1 MFSVRVPATSANL
14 GPGYDTLG
22 LALNLW
28 LTVEWHPAPATVV
41 EVNGEGK
48 EVLPHDASNFLYRLA
63 AATYRELTGEDLP
76 SGHLRIDNAIPVA
89 RGLGSSAAA
98 AVAAV
103 KLAFAIARQPLT
115 VEECFRRVTA
125 VEHHMDNAAPAIVGG
140 ATLVFS
146 DGPDL
151 HFYRFNPPPLPMIL
165 AIPDYLV
172 PTDVA
177 RRILP
182 PMVPRQDAVFN
193 AQRVGLWVYALVN
206 QDWEVLRWASQ
217 DRLHQEARSPLLPG
231 FVQVMT
237 QAREHGALL
246 AALSGSGSTVL
257 AMTYPGREQLVA
269 QVMQE
274 TFALYGVKSR
284 VVITEAAQ
292 QGAFEHAPVSC

>member
-1 MFSVRVPATSANL
+1 MYSVKVPATSANL

-28 LTVEWHPAPATVV
+28 LTVEWYPQATTTV
-41 EVNGEGK
+41 EVRGEGGD
-48 EVLPHDASNFLYRLA
+48 VLPHDSTNFIYRLTA
-63 AATYRELTGEDLP
+63 DTYRELTGEEVP
-76 SGHLRIDNAIPVA
+76 HGHLVIDNAIPVA

-98 AVAAV
+98 AVAAI
-103 KLAFAIARQPLT
+103 KLAFAIAKQPLS
-115 VEECFRRVTA
+115 VEECFRRATA

-146 DGPDL
+146 DGPAL

-193 AQRVGLWVYALVN
+193 AQRVGLWVYALAT

-257 AMTYPGREQLVA
+257 AMTLPGREEEVA
-269 QVMQE
+269 RVMQE
-274 TFALYGVKSR
+274 TFASYGVKSR
-284 VVITEAAQ
+284 TVITEAAR
-292 QGAFEHAPVSC
+292 QGAFESAPVSC

>member
-1 MFSVRVPATSANL
+1 MYSVKVPATSANL

-28 LTVEWHPAPATVV
+28 LTVEWRASAVPVV
-41 EVNGEGK
+41 EVRGEG
-48 EVLPHDASNFLYRLA
+48 EDVLPHDDSNFIYRLTA
-63 AATYRELTGEDLP
+63 ETYRELTGCELP
-76 SGHLRIDNAIPVA
+76 PGHMLIDNAIPVA

-98 AVAAV
+98 AVAAI
-103 KLAFAIARQPLT
+103 KLAYAIAKRPLS
-115 VEECFRRVTA
+115 VEECFRRATA

-146 DGPDL
+146 DGPEL
-151 HFYRFNPPPLPMIL
+151 HFYRFNPPPFPMIL

-193 AQRVGLWVYALVN
+193 AQRVGLWVYALAT

-257 AMTYPGREQLVA
+257 AMAAPGLEDEVA
-269 QVMQE
+269 RVMQE
-274 TFALYGVKSR
+274 TFASYGVKAR
-284 VVITEAAQ
+284 IVITEAAR
-292 QGAFEHAPVSC
+292 QGAFESAPVSC